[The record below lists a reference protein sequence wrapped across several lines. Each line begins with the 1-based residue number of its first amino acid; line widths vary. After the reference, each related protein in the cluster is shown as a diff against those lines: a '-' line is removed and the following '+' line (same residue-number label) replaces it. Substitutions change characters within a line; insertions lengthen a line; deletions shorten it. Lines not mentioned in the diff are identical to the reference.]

1 MGRRPLPREHGTMR
15 GWAQHGYRHEKPCVP
30 CAAVRRAARQVPQRN
45 SRGKGKCARGLG
57 WPLEARRDG

>member
-1 MGRRPLPREHGTMR
+1 MR
-15 GWAQHGYRHEKPCVP
+15 GWSQHDYRHEKPCVP
-30 CAAVRRAARQVPQRN
+30 CAAFRRAARQVPQRN